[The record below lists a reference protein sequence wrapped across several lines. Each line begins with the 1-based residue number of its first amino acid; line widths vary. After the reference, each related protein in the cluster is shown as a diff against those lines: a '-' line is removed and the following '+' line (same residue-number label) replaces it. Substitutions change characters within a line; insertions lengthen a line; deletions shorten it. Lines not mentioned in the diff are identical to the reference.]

1 MCVKCTCEL
10 ESDGSC
16 DMPVKTAE
24 ARYCHKVVI
33 TQKKNMNNSYTCM
46 SVIALLRIVVKMA
59 FVSRRN
65 S

>member
-1 MCVKCTCEL
+1 
-10 ESDGSC
+10 
-16 DMPVKTAE
+16 MPVKTAE